1 MNAPTETILKKGY
14 ILIPKSMIEDFFKTR
29 SQTEGYLE
37 AWIQVLTRV
46 NYSDTEVCVQ
56 GNRIVCRRGETV
68 YTYKQWE
75 KTLGWSRYR
84 TRHFFETLFK
94 SGIMEAVENP
104 AGITLLRVT
113 DYDLWTG
120 HKKAATT
127 RDSHATEGFADFWD
141 LYHRITQ
148 KDKINIARA
157 RKEWKKL
164 TVTEKKLALE
174 NIEEYYTH
182 QKDIRF
188 CKQAATY
195 LEDKAFLNEYE
206 F

>member
-1 MNAPTETILKKGY
+1 
-14 ILIPKSMIEDFFKTR
+14 MIEDFFKTG

-84 TRHFFETLFK
+84 TRRFFETLFK
-94 SGIMEAVENP
+94 SGIMEVVENP

-120 HKKAATT
+120 HKKPPPPGTAMRRKALPA
-127 RDSHATEGFADFWD
+127 SGIF
-141 LYHRITQ
+141 ITGSP
-148 KDKINIARA
+148 KKIR
-157 RKEWKKL
+157 
-164 TVTEKKLALE
+164 
-174 NIEEYYTH
+174 
-182 QKDIRF
+182 
-188 CKQAATY
+188 
-195 LEDKAFLNEYE
+195 
-206 F
+206 